1 SRRRSPPT
9 PSTSKS
15 AVPESRRLLP
25 PVLATRRPAPARSPP
40 TGPPRPQRRPSLPR
54 PPASRARPAASTTAA
69 AWACS
74 FLREDDPHEALYGR
88 RGVAVERDGDALK
101 LARAQHERLGRVV
114 AGDAIAVVEVDPLD
128 GRRRVRRAGGAGRT
142 EIVFDRVEQRPFRSR
157 GRR

>member
-1 SRRRSPPT
+1 RPVITHRGTSSADRQQRRLYHTSPTTVSCTELRAASRRRSPPT

-25 PVLATRRPAPARSPP
+25 PVLATRRPAPPRSPP

-74 FLREDDPHEALYGR
+74 FFREDDPHEALYGR

-114 AGDAIAVVEVDPLD
+114 AGDAI
-128 GRRRVRRAGGAGRT
+128 
-142 EIVFDRVEQRPFRSR
+142 
-157 GRR
+157 